1 MHFWC
6 LWAVFKVIREYEG
19 METGFQW
26 PVNHVGYIG
35 RELEGLR
42 YSRLCWCCCF
52 EVTGVVA
59 ISVVV
64 GVFHFEM

>member
-1 MHFWC
+1 
-6 LWAVFKVIREYEG
+6 

-42 YSRLCWCCCF
+42 YSRLCCYCCF

-59 ISVVV
+59 VSVVV